1 MRLHLSERTKTLRK
15 APRYVLLMSFALLLN
30 VLVAHGQANNGA
42 GTGKNVVSVSYYK
55 LPPGRQDEWLALY
68 KKYHY
73 PIMQWEKEQ
82 GQVISETVYKR
93 AAHHISPAWDI
104 AIIIVAP
111 PPEKKK
117 KPEKTR
123 SELIRRLFPDLDD
136 YVKGEK
142 ARWALTLEHW
152 DEQWVEIDVD
162 KNPSLYYPE

>member
-1 MRLHLSERTKTLRK
+1 MKSIRYLLTSLTVLFSTL
-15 APRYVLLMSFALLLN
+15 AV
-30 VLVAHGQANNGA
+30 HGQANNGA
-42 GTGKNVVSVSYYK
+42 AAGKNVVSVSYYK

-93 AAHHISPAWDI
+93 AAHHITPAWDI
-104 AIIIVAP
+104 AIVIVAP
-111 PPEKKK
+111 PPEKRK
-117 KPEKTR
+117 KPEKSR
-123 SELIRRLFPDLDD
+123 SELIRSLFPDLDD

-152 DEQWVEIDVD
+152 DEQWVEVDVD

>member
-1 MRLHLSERTKTLRK
+1 MRK

-123 SELIRRLFPDLDD
+123 SELIRNLFPDLDD

-142 ARWALTLEHW
+142 ARWTLTLEHW